1 MFQALNSFGAQPG
14 TPAVLWGGALKI
26 CRRVVGVIEGGNQ
39 LQNLLASDPD
49 EGAVLRLGWVI
60 PSGLE
65 SWIPGFEE
73 GVDID
78 VWIYV
83 RYESLIV
90 TLHSLCHDHP
100 SSSFIILHHP
110 SSSFIILHHPSSSF
124 IILHH
129 PPSSFIILHHPS
141 SSFIILH
148 HPSSSF
154 IILHHPS
161 SSFII
166 LHHPSSSFII
176 LHHPSSSFIILHH
189 PSSSFIILHH
199 HHHHHHHHHG
209 LYIVPASTIIF
220 GALSVTKKGCPML
233 LWMSGAKVQLRKCR
247 QIVRKRIHSAKEKP
261 KNVEVCQQHKMS
273 P

>member
-1 MFQALNSFGAQPG
+1 MYIYTYIIYIYTYTLYTYPISQSVPG
-14 TPAVLWGGALKI
+14 IEFFRCPARDPSGTLGGGGALKI
-26 CRRVVGVIEGGNQ
+26 RRHVVGVIEGGNQ

-49 EGAVLRLGWVI
+49 EGAVLRLGWVSWVI
-60 PSGLE
+60 PG
-65 SWIPGFEE
+65 GFEE

-78 VWIYV
+78 VWICTL
-83 RYESLIV
+83 LI
-90 TLHSLCHDHP
+90 TNRDFAFICHD
-100 SSSFIILHHP
+100 
-110 SSSFIILHHPSSSF
+110 
-124 IILHH
+124 
-129 PPSSFIILHHPS
+129 HPS

-189 PSSSFIILHH
+189 PSSSSSSSSSSFIILHH
-199 HHHHHHHHHG
+199 PSSSFIILHYHHHHHHHHG

-220 GALSVTKKGCPML
+220 GALSVTKQGCPML

-261 KNVEVCQQHKMS
+261 KHVEVCQQHTMS